1 VTVNCGLMY
10 PDCTELLHETRFKQ
24 SLRLITEA
32 TWEGQPVHL
41 YELTAP
47 QPISAGSGVGR

>member
-1 VTVNCGLMY
+1 MY
-10 PDCTELLHETRFKQ
+10 PGCAELLHETRFKQ
-24 SLRLITEA
+24 SLRLITET